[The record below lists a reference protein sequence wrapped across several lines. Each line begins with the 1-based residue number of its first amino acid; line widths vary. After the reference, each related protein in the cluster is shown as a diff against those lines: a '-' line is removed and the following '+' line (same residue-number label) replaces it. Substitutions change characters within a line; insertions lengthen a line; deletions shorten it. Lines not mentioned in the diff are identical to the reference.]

1 MTTTET
7 DWAVEWQ
14 PVIDAIG
21 RDFSTGEVVWGA
33 DPVERGAIR
42 RFMEPLEFASGLHL
56 DPDIAAAH
64 GFPDVTMP
72 ATGVITW
79 TIPAMWRAGEVLFDT
94 AERDA
99 QPVRSPINNQE
110 MTLGP
115 KTTGFFAT
123 DIEMDF
129 LRPVL
134 AGERLGR
141 RSQRLVDCRPKQTSV
156 GRGAFLTWESD
167 VVVESGEVI
176 ARIRV
181 GTYAYIPNPGE
192 PFAAQEGSK

>member
-1 MTTTET
+1 MSTVVQ
-7 DWAVEWQ
+7 DWTADWQ

-21 RDFSTGEVVWGA
+21 RDFSTGEVVYGA

-42 RFMEPLEFASGLHL
+42 RFLEPLEFACGLHT
-56 DPDIAAAH
+56 DHQVAGAH
-64 GFPDVTMP
+64 GFSDVTMP

-79 TIPAMWRAGEVLFDT
+79 TIPAMWRPGEVLFDT
-94 AERDA
+94 AERNA
-99 QPVRSPINNQE
+99 QPVRSPINNQD
-110 MTLGP
+110 MPLGP

-129 LRPVL
+129 LRPVV

-141 RSQRLVDCRPKQTSV
+141 QSQRLVACTPKQTSV

-167 VVVESGEVI
+167 VVVEGGEVV

-181 GTYAYIPNPGE
+181 GTYAYVPNAVEEG
-192 PFAAQEGSK
+192 QE